1 MKVPRVLLE
10 VSEGTLLTETSGEVV
25 IRARDTGFYGIKI
38 NAKIRKWF
46 LIEEFKTDFFF
57 GGGRGGRNPTG
68 IYLVILKTYH
78 ICRQYQRQFPNSN
91 IF

>member
-38 NAKIRKWF
+38 NAKIRK
-46 LIEEFKTDFFF
+46 
-57 GGGRGGRNPTG
+57 
-68 IYLVILKTYH
+68 
-78 ICRQYQRQFPNSN
+78 
-91 IF
+91 